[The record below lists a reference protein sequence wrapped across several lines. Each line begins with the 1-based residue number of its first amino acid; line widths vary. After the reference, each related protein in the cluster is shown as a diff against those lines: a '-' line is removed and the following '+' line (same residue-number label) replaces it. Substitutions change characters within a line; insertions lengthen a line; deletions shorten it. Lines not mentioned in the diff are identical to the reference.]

1 MNILD
6 KWKEFVAKMNSK
18 GIPVPTIRDPKTGM
32 GSVSLTMVVVS
43 FGLLTVST
51 MLALGLVVSKWAKL
65 YIAPDTSLATLKEA
79 FSMSFQMAGISVG
92 LYFGRKL
99 TVDKTS
105 VNVEKD

>member
-1 MNILD
+1 MNILE
-6 KWKEFVAKMNSK
+6 KWKEFVAKMSAR
-18 GIPVPTIRDPKTGM
+18 GIPLPMVRDPKTGM

-65 YIAPDTSLATLKEA
+65 YIAPEASLTTLKEA
-79 FSMSFQMAGISVG
+79 FSMSFQMAGISIG
-92 LYFGRKL
+92 LYFGRKFQ
-99 TVDKTS
+99 VDKTS